1 MTNFDPQA
9 YVRQM
14 QGAAPQ
20 SSPPNVQAVA
30 TPPPPPSPGGGV
42 PPAPPMYVPPS
53 TQPAYQQ
60 VPYVPSQYPPT
71 PVAPQQPPYSQQQV
85 GVNFPPQA
93 NPAQQQVTP
102 YPQAPGGNNTPR
114 REYPPPHGTVWY
126 RWSQEKQK
134 WNKIGSFTDE
144 GRVWLQQNAGA
155 VKISFS
161 LNEVKTPKANGPS
174 AFINF
179 FIPKP
184 RQY

>member
-14 QGAAPQ
+14 QGNAPQ
-20 SSPPNVQAVA
+20 SSPPNVQGAT
-30 TPPPPPSPGGGV
+30 TPPPPNSPGGGV
-42 PPAPPMYVPPS
+42 PPAPPMGYGPPQFAS
-53 TQPAYQQ
+53 
-60 VPYVPSQYPPT
+60 PT
-71 PVAPQQPPYSQQQV
+71 PPLQAAYAPQVVGPGPPQQQV
-85 GVNFPPQA
+85 GGNLPPQA
-93 NPAQQQVTP
+93 YPAQQQVTP
-102 YPQAPGGNNTPR
+102 YPQAPGGSAAPR

-161 LNEVKTPKANGPS
+161 LNEIKVPKANGPS